1 MGIRLLSADY
11 SSPGAIAP
19 PPSQKNYPRQR
30 PSLNTQFLPRVP
42 LEIFRKIMLHVINLS
57 SRSARSRR
65 ALLLRLSSTCSYF
78 HNLFRNDV
86 YSRITA
92 RSALSLIK
100 FVSYLSISA
109 WPGQN
114 TALKSLTLC
123 WLQKTQYSF
132 YTTPH
137 ARREASKKIILNLRI
152 VLELHTEALVSLTL
166 DFPGAGIAFQTAILK
181 VPGFVSKQHLKYL
194 RITNGLCPLFQPA
207 TFLLC
212 AISSLCARSL
222 EKLIIDMGC
231 ETFRLSD
238 EEYYPP
244 RVVVPGDQ
252 MFRTYE
258 RLEKLKKLQV
268 KGIGGFT
275 DECLAWIVGGCQL
288 LNSTKKGNSLILEGC
303 QSLTE
308 RGVKRI
314 LAGMNEDSKT
324 YTRIRYSYVE
334 PVVNKSNVPAPDSW
348 WALFGHDETS
358 TADDDRT
365 FSFLSDGGPFN
376 ALTRRSSRMSDTTHE
391 DSDTFENYLDIT
403 GHRSSKR
410 SQGSYPSRYA
420 RQRAYTQHFVQQYN
434 REAHICD
441 STANGCRNL
450 PRLDVPFY
458 DLPCSPS
465 YGYCSSELGNSR
477 SMAPEWMVDEDASS
491 INHHL
496 GFSIT
501 RRTSDPNIE
510 GPPQK
515 PSDDSPSSGFLKRS
529 LSDPLPG
536 FTKKGDRKTMNLN
549 SGDLK
554 RLTMLVED
562 VPMAKGIRFMSLRG
576 LWGGVGGRH
585 RKCWL
590 RCKMRAW
597 RDPEKRGEK

>member
-1 MGIRLLSADY
+1 MGIRLLSANH
-11 SSPGAIAP
+11 SSPAAVTP
-19 PPSQKNYPRQR
+19 HPSQRNDNWQR
-30 PSLNTQFLPRVP
+30 PSPNPQFLSRIPV
-42 LEIFRKIMLHVINLS
+42 EIFHKIMLHVINLS
-57 SRSARSRR
+57 SRSTRSRR
-65 ALLLRLSSTCSYF
+65 TLMLRLSSTCLYF

-86 YSRITA
+86 YSRITI

-100 FVSYLSISA
+100 FVSYLSVSA
-109 WPGQN
+109 WPGQS

-137 ARREASKKIILNLRI
+137 ARREASNKIVLNLRI
-152 VLELHTEALVSLTL
+152 ALESHTEALESLTL
-166 DFPGAGIAFQTAILK
+166 DFPGAGVAFQTAILT
-181 VPGFVSKQHLKYL
+181 VPGSVSKQHLKYL

-212 AISSLCARSL
+212 AISSLCAGSL
-222 EKLIIDMGC
+222 EQLIIDMGC

-244 RVVVPGDQ
+244 RVIVPGDQ
-252 MFRTYE
+252 MFRNYKRLE
-258 RLEKLKKLQV
+258 RLKELQV

-275 DECLAWIVGGCQL
+275 DECLAWILGECQL
-288 LNSTKKGNSLILEGC
+288 LNSTRKGNSLILEGC
-303 QSLTE
+303 QSITE

-314 LAGMNEDSKT
+314 LAGMNENTKT

-334 PVVNKSNVPAPDSW
+334 PVMSKSNVPTPDTW
-348 WALFGHDETS
+348 WALFGHDGTS
-358 TADDDRT
+358 TIGDDRK
-365 FSFLSDGGPFN
+365 FSSISDDSSVN
-376 ALTRRSSRMSDTTHE
+376 ALARITSIISDTTRE
-391 DSDTFENYLDIT
+391 DSDNFENYFDRT
-403 GHRSSKR
+403 GYRSSKR
-410 SQGSYPSRYA
+410 SQYSYPSTYA
-420 RQRAYTQHFVQQYN
+420 RQRAYTQHFLQKYN

-465 YGYCSSELGNSR
+465 YGYCSSELGNYR
-477 SMAPEWMVDEDASS
+477 SMAPESMVDEDASY
-491 INHHL
+491 I
-496 GFSIT
+496 
-501 RRTSDPNIE
+501 
-510 GPPQK
+510 QK
-515 PSDDSPSSGFLKRS
+515 PSGGVPRLSGLLKRS

-536 FTKKGDRKTMNLN
+536 FTNKKDGRKTMNLN

-554 RLTMLVED
+554 RLTMLVEE
-562 VPMAKGIRFMSLRG
+562 VPMAKGLRFMSLRG
-576 LWGGVGGRH
+576 LWEGVGGRH

-597 RDPEKRGEK
+597 RDTENLGEK

>member
-1 MGIRLLSADY
+1 M
-11 SSPGAIAP
+11 
-19 PPSQKNYPRQR
+19 
-30 PSLNTQFLPRVP
+30 
-42 LEIFRKIMLHVINLS
+42 
-57 SRSARSRR
+57 
-65 ALLLRLSSTCSYF
+65 LRLSSTCSYLR
-78 HNLFRNDV
+78 NLFKNDV
-86 YSRITA
+86 YSRIIT

-100 FVSYLSISA
+100 FVSYLSVSA
-109 WPGQN
+109 WPGQS

-137 ARREASKKIILNLRI
+137 ARREASKKIVLNLRI
-152 VLELHTEALVSLTL
+152 ALESHTEALESLTL
-166 DFPGAGIAFQTAILK
+166 DFPGAGVAFQTAILT
-181 VPGFVSKQHLKYL
+181 VPGFVSKQHLKHL

-222 EKLIIDMGC
+222 EQLIIDMGC
-231 ETFRLSD
+231 ETFCLSD

-244 RVVVPGDQ
+244 RVIVPGDQ

-258 RLEKLKKLQV
+258 RLERLKKLQV
-268 KGIGGFT
+268 KGIAGFT
-275 DECLAWIVGGCQL
+275 DECLAWILGGCQL
-288 LNSTKKGNSLILEGC
+288 LNSTRKGNSLILEGC

-314 LAGMNEDSKT
+314 LAGMNENSKT

-334 PVVNKSNVPAPDSW
+334 PVMNKSNVPTPDTW

-358 TADDDRT
+358 TIDDDRT
-365 FSFLSDGGPFN
+365 FSFITDDGSFN
-376 ALTRRSSRMSDTTHE
+376 ALVRISSRISDTTHE
-391 DSDTFENYLDIT
+391 DSDIFESYFDGT
-403 GHRSSKR
+403 GYRSSKR
-410 SQGSYPSRYA
+410 SQGSYPSTYA

-477 SMAPEWMVDEDASS
+477 SMAPEWVVDEDASY
-491 INHHL
+491 INYHL
-496 GFSIT
+496 DFGMT
-501 RRTSDPNIE
+501 RRTSDPNVE

-515 PSDDSPSSGFLKRS
+515 PSGDSRFSGLLKRS

-536 FTKKGDRKTMNLN
+536 SADKKGDRKTMNLN
-549 SGDLK
+549 SGDFK
-554 RLTMLVED
+554 RLTMLVEE
-562 VPMAKGIRFMSLRG
+562 VPMAKGLRFMSLRG
-576 LWGGVGGRH
+576 LWEGVGGRH

-597 RDPEKRGEK
+597 RDTEKLGEK